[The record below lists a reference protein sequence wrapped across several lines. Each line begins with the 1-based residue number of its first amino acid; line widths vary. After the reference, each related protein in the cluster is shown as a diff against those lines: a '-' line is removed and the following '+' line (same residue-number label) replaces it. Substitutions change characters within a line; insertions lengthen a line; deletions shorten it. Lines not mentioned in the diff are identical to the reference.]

1 MNNRLLSA
9 RIFLFSVTSF
19 LSACSLFKQ
28 NKSNAEVKISIIKEA
43 IKVDAPFK
51 MPALHVIKYPDRVF
65 NIKDY
70 GAVEGGVFLNRDI
83 ISNVIK
89 TCNEAGGG
97 TVVIPDGKW
106 LTGKIHFKSNVNLHL
121 QDSAELIFS
130 DDFNEYLPAVQSS
143 WEGMECFNYSPLIY
157 AFNCSNITLSGKGKL
172 IAVIGK
178 WKDWYERPPLHMQGL
193 KTLYEMAVKKVPV
206 ADRDMTKEAYH
217 FRPQFIQFNRCT
229 DAVIENLSIKNSP
242 FWTVHLYLCNGV
254 IVRGLDIY
262 AHGHNNDGIDP
273 EMTKN
278 LLIENC
284 IFDQGDDAVAI
295 KSGRDQ
301 DGWRLNTPTENVV
314 IRNCIVKDGHQLLA
328 VGSEISGGIRNIYLH
343 DCTIPPNNRSSL
355 NNIIFIKT
363 NAGRGGFIEHIY
375 VKNIKADKLAAAVLG
390 VATDV
395 FYQWKDLVPVYEKRL
410 TKISDIRLSD
420 IEVREADIPF
430 SIKGDSELPVAGV
443 DIKNIRIIKS
453 FKKESVIQNV
463 TGVQQTNV
471 QVGSKISP

>member
-1 MNNRLLSA
+1 MTIRLLPA
-9 RIFLFSVTSF
+9 GIFTFSVSLL
-19 LSACSLFKQ
+19 LSGCSLFNH
-28 NKSNAEVKISIIKEA
+28 NKNAAVLKDGIIKES
-43 IKVDAPFK
+43 ITVDAPFK
-51 MPALHVIKYPDRVF
+51 MPALQVIKYPDRIF
-65 NIKDY
+65 NIKNY
-70 GAVEGGVFLNRDI
+70 GAVEGGEILNRDI

-97 TVVIPDGKW
+97 TVIIPNGKW

-172 IAVIGK
+172 TAKIDK
-178 WKDWYERPPLHMQGL
+178 WKEWYERPPLHMQGL
-193 KTLYEMAVKKVPV
+193 KTLYEMTVDKVPV

-217 FRPQFIQFNRCT
+217 FRPQFIQFNRCA

-242 FWTVHLYLCNGV
+242 FWTVHLYLCSGV
-254 IVRGLDIY
+254 IVRGLTIY

-278 LLIENC
+278 LLIEDC

-343 DCTIPPNNRSSL
+343 DCIIPPNKQSSL

-363 NAGRGGFIEHIY
+363 NPGRGGFVEHIY

-410 TKISDIRLSD
+410 TKIRDIQLSN
-420 IEVREADIPF
+420 IEIQEADIPF
-430 SIKGDSELPVAGV
+430 SINGDSELPVADV
-443 DIKNIRIIKS
+443 MLKNIKITKA
-453 FKKESVIQNV
+453 FKKESVIQHV
-463 TGVQQTNV
+463 TGLQQINV
-471 QVGSKISP
+471 QIGSGFFP